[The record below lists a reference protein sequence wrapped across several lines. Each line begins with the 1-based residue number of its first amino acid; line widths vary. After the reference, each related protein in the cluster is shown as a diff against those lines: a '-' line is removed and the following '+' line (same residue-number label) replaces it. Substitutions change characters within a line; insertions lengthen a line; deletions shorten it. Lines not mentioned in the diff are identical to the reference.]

1 MGGKKN
7 QIHVVKNPNG
17 GWCNK
22 KSNAE
27 RASSCH
33 ETQEDAI
40 NQAVNQAKNQGNTEV
55 FIHGKNGKIREAN
68 TYDRSDDP
76 RKTEG

>member
-7 QIHVVKNPNG
+7 QIHVVQHSDG

-22 KSNAE
+22 KPHAD

-33 ETQEDAI
+33 ETQKDAI
-40 NQAVNQAKNQGNTEV
+40 DQAIRQAKNQGNTEV
-55 FIHGKNGKIREAN
+55 FIHGKDGKIREAN
-68 TYDRSDDP
+68 TYHRKDDP
-76 RKTEG
+76 RKTKG